1 MNVALISPYADV
13 TGYCIRILSS
23 VIKQAGHK
31 TRILFLPKASSL
43 EKFSPTYVSN
53 VFSKVIGFCE
63 SADLIGISL
72 YSCHFPSMAN
82 LTRKIRE
89 QLDIPVVWGG
99 KHPSAKPEEALQYAD
114 MVCVGEG
121 ETAIVE
127 ILNRMSEGKP
137 FYDVSNFFFTVDG
150 KLIKNPLMS
159 LTHDLNSIPYPDY
172 SMDEH
177 YIWDD
182 ERHGIVPFDETF
194 LYKLLKKNDPQGE
207 KLSTYNT
214 MTSLGCPYRCTY
226 CFSFRGMYKGEKYLR
241 FRSIDKV
248 IDEIDTMKRK
258 FPEIGKVLFSDDNF
272 FARTTEDIKGF
283 ASIYKEKVG
292 LPMHCLAAPQNV
304 SEEKL
309 ACMVDAGLSL
319 LQIGVETGSEKI
331 KKLFQREVPNSVILN
346 AANVINKF
354 AEQVDPHYDI
364 ILDVPT
370 QKSEDLL
377 DTINLLLKFPRP
389 YHINRFS
396 LSIFPGTGFYEDA
409 VRKGLK
415 FDEHKE
421 VETRK
426 VTYLNLVLALF
437 NCPVPKFIIEILVSK
452 SVIRFLKICRIIK
465 D

>member
-31 TRILFLPKASSL
+31 TKILFLPKASSL
-43 EKFSPTYVSN
+43 EKFPPTYVNN

-72 YSCHFPSMAN
+72 YSCHFPSMTK
-82 LTRKIRE
+82 LTRKIKE
-89 QLDIPVVWGG
+89 QLDVPVVWGG

-150 KLIKNPLMS
+150 KLIKNPLRS

-182 ERHGIVPFDETF
+182 ERQRIVPFDETF

-226 CFSFRGMYKGEKYLR
+226 CFSFREMYKGEKYLR

-258 FPEIGKVLFSDDNF
+258 FPGIGKVLISDDNF
-272 FARTTEDIKGF
+272 FARTPEDIQKF
-283 ASIYKEKVG
+283 AALYKEKVR
-292 LPMHCLAAPQNV
+292 LPMHCLAFPQNV

-319 LQIGVETGSEKI
+319 LQIGVESGSEKI
-331 KKLFQREVPNSVILN
+331 KKLFQREAPNSVILN

-354 AEQVDPHYDI
+354 AKQVEPRYDI
-364 ILDVPT
+364 IVDVPT

-396 LSIFPGTGFYEDA
+396 LSIFPGTRFYEDA
-409 VRKGLK
+409 VRKGIK

-437 NCPVPKFIIEILVSK
+437 NCPAPKFIIKILVSK
-452 SVIRFLKICRIIK
+452 PVIKFLKTCRIIK